1 MTEGHADQ
9 PTSFPPSPEFAATA
23 NATADLYD
31 RADADRLAFWAEQ
44 ARRLTWDTP
53 FTEVLDWSQAPVAR
67 WFVGGK
73 LNVAY
78 NCVDRHVE
86 AGNGDRVAIHWEG
99 EPVGD
104 ARTITY
110 RQLQDMVCQAANT
123 LTGLGL
129 VAGDRVAIYM
139 PMVPE
144 AIVAMGSKIAAKD
157 MMRAADHV
165 IDLGPGAGVHGGQ
178 VMAQGSFDQ
187 VAATPGSIT
196 GQYLT
201 GVREI
206 AVPITTARRISLT
219 TWAAWITPERVISI
233 REPSPTGATL
243 TDAGW
248 RKPRIIDTGAS
259 AVLELRTP
267 FAAATGNLTLEVISP
282 AYTFV
287 NGAESTAGFVAET
300 DTVLPPLDE
309 IMRAT
314 LVEAYENLM
323 SRAPTRPAG
332 DYRAL
337 WEKQLTDCRQTIRY
351 YDFDRPQQPTSEA
364 AA

>member
-1 MTEGHADQ
+1 M
-9 PTSFPPSPEFAATA
+9 PTQTQSRRAVALALNDLLQVYASGGSGTTATIPLLTDGTAGISANRFDDRWVYAASGNMVGQVRSVQKGGYAAGTGVLTITPGWSAPDPNSQIDITSLFPAAPSLFRTQTDYRSLLNAA
-23 NATADLYD
+23 L
-31 RADADRLAFWAEQ
+31 
-44 ARRLTWDTP
+44 RRL
-53 FTEVLDWSQAPVAR
+53 
-67 WFVGGK
+67 
-73 LNVAY
+73 NV
-78 NCVDRHVE
+78 
-86 AGNGDRVAIHWEG
+86 
-99 EPVGD
+99 
-104 ARTITY
+104 
-110 RQLQDMVCQAANT
+110 
-123 LTGLGL
+123 
-129 VAGDRVAIYM
+129 
-139 PMVPE
+139 
-144 AIVAMGSKIAAKD
+144 
-157 MMRAADHV
+157 
-165 IDLGPGAGVHGGQ
+165 
-178 VMAQGSFDQ
+178 
-187 VAATPGSIT
+187 
-196 GQYLT
+196 
-201 GVREI
+201 VREI

-219 TWAAWITPERVISI
+219 TWAAWITPERVLGI

-248 RKPRIIDTGAS
+248 RKPRVIDTGAS